1 MALLLTI
8 LSVLAVWGFLTV
20 LIVALLLIRK
30 TLEGARRS
38 LEQITMGVR
47 AIEVQTAPLGSRAI
61 KVVGTFAATVRDFA
75 ALPDALVELERQVAA
90 AAPLLRRVSGDA
102 HA

>member
-20 LIVALLLIRK
+20 LIVGLLLIRK
-30 TLEGARRS
+30 TLEGVRRN

-47 AIEVQTAPLGSRAI
+47 AIEVQTAPLGPRAVKLVTI
-61 KVVGTFAATVRDFA
+61 LNETVRDFA
-75 ALPDALVELERQVAA
+75 PLPDAVANAERDVAA
-90 AAPLLRRVSGDA
+90 VAPVLRRMRGGF